1 MNKFT
6 IINSQELDIWSCT
19 RKKYIYIYN
28 FKKQHK
34 TSTNKFNYIVL
45 VDKDGTL
52 LYNQHPLKY
61 NYLVGGPVVRNLS

>member
-1 MNKFT
+1 MILYK
-6 IINSQELDIWSCT
+6 E
-19 RKKYIYIYN
+19 KKIYIYN
-28 FKKQHK
+28 LKKQHK
-34 TSTNKFNYIVL
+34 TSTNKLNYIVL